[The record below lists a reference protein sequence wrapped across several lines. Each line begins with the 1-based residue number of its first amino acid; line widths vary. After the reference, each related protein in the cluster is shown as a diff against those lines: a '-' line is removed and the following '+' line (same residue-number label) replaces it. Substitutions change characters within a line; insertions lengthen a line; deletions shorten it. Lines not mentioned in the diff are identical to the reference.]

1 MGRYD
6 FSCNTG
12 VKPISD
18 NDTST
23 TLRVYCYWKNNGWG
37 YYMRP
42 IYGWVTCNGEERLVY
57 NAGYPDFSGDING
70 QYELGYSDYTI
81 NKGTSSK
88 SIAYSARLR
97 SDSGYASGERT
108 SGTGYA
114 TVGALSSYKITYNAN
129 GGSGAPGQDTKYYG
143 VTKQLSSTIP
153 TRTGYTFVKWN
164 TKADGTGTNYNPG
177 ANYTS
182 NSAVTLY
189 AIWSIITY
197 TVSYD
202 ANDGS
207 GAPSNQTKSY
217 GVDLRLSS
225 VIPTRTD
232 YNFKG
237 WATSSSGAVTYQPGD
252 TYTGNSDIILYAIWE
267 VAYIR
272 PRINNLNIFRCNS
285 HGVAN
290 DSGSYLKVDFSWEID
305 MPNLFAYLYY
315 EEAGTENWQ
324 IVNIIYNQNMGY
336 GGTINRIYNLSL
348 SSDKSYVAK
357 ILVYDKKGRTYG
369 TYSADISIGTTSYPI
384 DVKSK
389 GKGVAFGKVAEN
401 DDMFDVNYTAIFRK
415 QVRFLNMNFIKKFIL
430 DTFYPVG
437 KLYISTDPTDPS
449 TFLGGYW
456 ERMKDRFLL
465 AAGDTYAAGS
475 TGGEATHKLTKNEL
489 PKIEGSFSTTVPGS
503 HNNYTTGVFTGDSST
518 WSGQTL
524 VANQQSGHDMWGYK
538 ISFGNNQAHNNMP
551 PYIAVYVW
559 KRIIPEL
566 YYEVETEPELGYSE
580 LCTFQLNNDNYYEN
594 QNKRTSETSFS
605 YATIHIHNGTNSNHS
620 CKIDYVD
627 YGEKGKAF
635 GAISIIDPT
644 MAYFGYD
651 ISYPYSEECTVY
663 DANVTPSTSVRSCTI
678 SVPPGD
684 HTIIIKYIRSES
696 TTKTND
702 YFKFKITLT

>member
-12 VKPISD
+12 VDTISD
-18 NDTST
+18 NNTST
-23 TLRVYCYWKNNGWG
+23 TLRVHCYWKNNGWG
-37 YYMRP
+37 YCMQP

-57 NAGYPDFSGDING
+57 NAGYPDFSGDIYG

-97 SDSGYASGERT
+97 SDSGYASGERY
-108 SGTGYA
+108 SSTGYA

-129 GGSGAPGQDTKYYG
+129 GGSGAPGQETKYYDI
-143 VTKQLSSTIP
+143 TKQLSSTIP

-217 GVDLRLSS
+217 GVDLQLSS

-232 YNFKG
+232 YDFKG

-252 TYTGNSDIILYAIWE
+252 TYTGNADVMLYAIWE
-267 VAYIR
+267 VSYIR
-272 PRINNLNIFRCNS
+272 PRIKNLRAYRCNTDGTS
-285 HGVAN
+285 N
-290 DSGSYLKVDFSWEID
+290 DSGTSIRVSFDWSTDLDGVYIRLSYKKINDV
-305 MPNLFAYLYY
+305 
-315 EEAGTENWQ
+315 NWTH
-324 IVNIIYNQNMGY
+324 ISCGE
-336 GGTINRIYNLSL
+336 NLSI
-348 SSDKSYVAK
+348 KSGSVNKIISNTSTEDSYS
-357 ILVYDKKGRTYG
+357 ILVMIFDKNNKDTEERRT
-369 TYSADISIGTTSYPI
+369 IGTVIYPI
-384 DVKSK
+384 DVKSE
-389 GKGVAFGKVAEN
+389 GKGVSFGKVAEN
-401 DDMFDVNYTAIFRK
+401 NYMFDVNYTTIFRK
-415 QVRFLNMNFIKKFIL
+415 GVQFLNMNFIKKFIL
-430 DTFYPVG
+430 DTFYPIG

-465 AAGDTYAAGS
+465 AAGDTYVAGS
-475 TGGEATHKLTKNEL
+475 TGGEATHKLTVNEMPSHRHEKL
-489 PKIEGSFSTTVPGS
+489 YSPNGTERKAGYGTGTTHTGTLNQMTNTTFES
-503 HNNYTTGVFTGDSST
+503 LNTGYTGG
-518 WSGQTL
+518 G
-524 VANQQSGHDMWGYK
+524 
-538 ISFGNNQAHNNMP
+538 QAHNNMP

-559 KRIIPEL
+559 KRILPEL

-605 YATIHIHNGTNSNHS
+605 YATIHIHNGTSSNHS
-620 CKIDYVD
+620 CKINYID

-635 GAISIIDPT
+635 GFISKIDPT
-644 MAYFGYD
+644 MDYFKYD
-651 ISYPYSEECTVY
+651 TSYPYSGECTVY
-663 DANVTPSTSVRSCTI
+663 DGNVGPSTSVRSCTI

-684 HTIIIKYIRSES
+684 HTIIIKYIRKD
-696 TTKTND
+696 TVTKDND

>member
-12 VKPISD
+12 VDTISD
-18 NDTST
+18 NNTST
-23 TLRVYCYWKNNGWG
+23 TLRVHCYWKNNGWG
-37 YYMRP
+37 YCMQP

-57 NAGYPDFSGDING
+57 NAGYPDFSGDIYG

-97 SDSGYASGERT
+97 SDSGYASGERS

-114 TVGALSSYKITYNAN
+114 TVGALSSYKITYNSN
-129 GGSGAPGQDTKYYG
+129 GGSGAPGQETKYYG
-143 VTKQLSSTIP
+143 ITKQLSSTIP

-217 GVDLRLSS
+217 GVDLNLSS
-225 VIPTRTD
+225 TIPTRTD
-232 YNFKG
+232 YTFKG

-272 PRINNLNIFRCNS
+272 PRINNLNIFRCDSN
-285 HGVAN
+285 GVAN
-290 DSGSYLKVDFSWEID
+290 DSGSYLKVNFSWEID
-305 MPNLFAYLYY
+305 IPNLFVYLHY

-324 IVNIIYNQNMGY
+324 IVNIVYNQNRGY
-336 GGTINRIYNLSL
+336 SGTIDVKYNLSL
-348 SSDKSYVAK
+348 SSDKSYIAK
-357 ILVYDKKGRTYG
+357 ILVHDKKGSQYG
-369 TYSADISIGTTSYPI
+369 TYSADISIGTISYPI
-384 DVKSK
+384 DIKAK
-389 GKGVAFGKVAEN
+389 GKGVAFGKAAEN
-401 DDMFDVNYTAIFRK
+401 NDMFDVNYTTIFRK

-456 ERMKDRFLL
+456 ERLKDRFLL

-475 TGGEATHKLTKNEL
+475 TGGEATHKLTVNEMPSHRHEKL
-489 PKIEGSFSTTVPGS
+489 YSTNGTERKAGYGTGTTHTGTLNQMTNTTFES
-503 HNNYTTGVFTGDSST
+503 LNTGYTGG
-518 WSGQTL
+518 G
-524 VANQQSGHDMWGYK
+524 
-538 ISFGNNQAHNNMP
+538 QAHNNMP

-566 YYEVETEPELGYSE
+566 YYEVDTEPKVGYSE
-580 LCTFQLNNDNYYEN
+580 LCTFQLNSDNYYEN
-594 QNKRTSETSFS
+594 QNKRISETSFS
-605 YATIHIHNGTNSNHS
+605 YATIHVYNNTSSDHS

-627 YGEKGKAF
+627 YGQVNTAF
-635 GAISIIDPT
+635 GAISILDPP
-644 MAYFGYD
+644 MEYFDYD
-651 ISYPYSEECTVY
+651 ASYPYTGKCKVY
-663 DANVTPSTSVRSCTI
+663 DASVTPSTSVRSCTI
-678 SVPPGD
+678 NVPPGD
-684 HTIIIKYIRSES
+684 HTIIIKYLRSAS